1 MLDITD
7 TIVSIAGVLNN
18 TNIGLISL
26 TRNNRETLCADD
38 VALHYVKDS
47 INSLSERI
55 ERINVKEKKS

>member
-18 TNIGLISL
+18 TNSGLISL
-26 TRNNRETLCADD
+26 TRNNRETLYADD

-47 INSLSERI
+47 IKTLSERI
-55 ERINVKEKKS
+55 ERINAKEKKS